1 MTLLRSFGTAI
12 HVLQVALLVGC
23 VHLHSDQ
30 DAKLAKDTAAKF
42 DEYRKPGNSL
52 YDTMLANQRQVVS
65 RNNEFRAQLIQLRTN
80 AFLNQLHTLN
90 WQNIQNGLT
99 KAKANQEAANAKV
112 TADLKELLKQQG
124 VAETEVGDAKKVLAK
139 ARELVAKAS
148 EEELRWK
155 ARKLLLQ
162 SAIVLIV
169 EKGKLDSE
177 SFEAIK
183 NRVLNEEIP
192 GEKGK
197 DGKPMKLKDVVGKD
211 TVNLDQ
217 KSLTEVL
224 KGYTFQVFD
233 PSAQPGVTVTILSL
247 SSDLAEA
254 QLRRAKAE
262 KDYLGQ
268 QVKFLTPAVKRADA
282 IDEALTR
289 LQESFDEPI
298 QRFKFDPSSTPLR
311 TINLYQKPF
320 TAHDDEARRANAI
333 RVSLAIVAAYAISQT
348 LDDPGVNSLDLGAR
362 LAALNHEHSIRT
374 SAVNAAEQEALV
386 GRGLQALAIYHEGG
400 ITSEEIGN
408 LIRAAQTAALAWIGA
423 GVN

>member
-1 MTLLRSFGTAI
+1 MTLLRSLGTAL

-65 RNNEFRAQLIQLRTN
+65 RNSEFRAQLIQLRAN

-90 WQNIQNGLT
+90 WQNIQNGLAE
-99 KAKANQEAANAKV
+99 AKANQETANAKV

-124 VAETEVGDAKKVLAK
+124 VVENEIGDAKKVLAK

-155 ARKLLLQ
+155 ARKLFLQ
-162 SAIVLIV
+162 STIVLIV

-177 SFEAIK
+177 SGEATK
-183 NRVLNEEIP
+183 NKVLNEEIP

-211 TVNLDQ
+211 IVNLDQ

-268 QVKFLTPAVKRADA
+268 QINFLTPAVKRADA

-289 LQESFDEPI
+289 LQDSFDEPI

-320 TAHDDEARRANAI
+320 TASDDEVRRANAI

-348 LDDPGVNSLDLGAR
+348 LDDPGVNSLDLGGR
-362 LAALNHEHSIRT
+362 LAALNHEHSIRM

-386 GRGLQALAIYHEGG
+386 GRGLQALSIYHEGG

-408 LIRAAQTAALAWIGA
+408 LMRAAQTAALAWIGA